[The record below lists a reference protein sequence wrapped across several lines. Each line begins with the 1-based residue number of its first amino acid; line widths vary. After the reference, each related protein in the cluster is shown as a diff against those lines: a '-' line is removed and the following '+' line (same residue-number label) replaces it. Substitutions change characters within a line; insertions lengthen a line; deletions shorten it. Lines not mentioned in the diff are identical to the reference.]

1 MSDRVRD
8 DHIAEFGES
17 HPLSLCRSKRHKHV
31 GHERD
36 RGNTDLFEFDSVVE
50 TPRRAGSSIGYR
62 TYGDVDFAIYAR
74 QKISLGRRVWLG
86 VVSDRSHNMPRL

>member
-8 DHIAEFGES
+8 DHIAEFRES